1 LDLPEAYLEAMN
13 RLVRIVLTVAA
24 LAIGW
29 APVARANAV
38 ADLLA
43 SGAPAIHHG
52 QLAAHASHPVGHRHG
67 HHGAPA
73 EDAAKTGMLHPN
85 HCPACIAVPP
95 LPGVP
100 FAVDAIAEAMAPSP
114 AFLALWRGA
123 PEPPPPRA

>member
-1 LDLPEAYLEAMN
+1 MN

-29 APVARANAV
+29 APVARANAIS
-38 ADLLA
+38 DL
-43 SGAPAIHHG
+43 SGAPAIHEG
-52 QLAAHASHPVGHRHG
+52 LPAAHAGHHAVHRHG
-67 HHGAPA
+67 DHGAPVQ
-73 EDAAKTGMLHPN
+73 DAAKTGMLHPN

-100 FAVDAIAEAMAPSP
+100 IVVDAMVEMVEPSP
-114 AFLALWRGA
+114 AFLALLRAA